1 MEIDLRRALVTKEFE
16 VHYQPIF
23 DLSSNEICGFEALIR
38 WKHPSRGL
46 VSPGEFIPIAEE
58 IGVIVQIG
66 HWVLHEA
73 CMEATRWPSNLKIA
87 INLSPA
93 QFKSPRLLASVVSAL
108 SKSGL
113 PAARLELEV
122 TESVLLQESDSTMNI
137 LHQLRGLGIRI
148 SMDDFGTGYSSLS
161 YLRSFPFD
169 KIKIDQSFIQDGER
183 DSSIAIIR
191 AVTGLSNS
199 LGMSTTAEGVE
210 TLEQLARARH
220 EGVTEIQGYLIGPPR
235 PADQVPEMLKKRGEP
250 LTQAA

>member
-1 MEIDLRRALVTKEFE
+1 MQARRHMEIDLRRALVTKEFE

-73 CMEATRWPSNLKIA
+73 CKEATRWPSNLKIA

-108 SKSGL
+108 SESGL

-122 TESVLLQESDSTMNI
+122 TESVLLQESD
-137 LHQLRGLGIRI
+137 
-148 SMDDFGTGYSSLS
+148 
-161 YLRSFPFD
+161 
-169 KIKIDQSFIQDGER
+169 
-183 DSSIAIIR
+183 
-191 AVTGLSNS
+191 
-199 LGMSTTAEGVE
+199 
-210 TLEQLARARH
+210 
-220 EGVTEIQGYLIGPPR
+220 
-235 PADQVPEMLKKRGEP
+235 
-250 LTQAA
+250 